1 MALATRASRAEL
13 NHALADGVD
22 SINKIHVLAS
32 GPRWHSVRD
41 QLQALLILG
50 CIGYVIRVAWR
61 FLVLLVS
68 APSGSLFEALS
79 TAEVDDEEEDR
90 QRRRRRREEYDDLN
104 RA

>member
-1 MALATRASRAEL
+1 M
-13 NHALADGVD
+13 
-22 SINKIHVLAS
+22 
-32 GPRWHSVRD
+32 RD

-90 QRRRRRREEYDDLN
+90 QRRRRRREEYDELN
-104 RA
+104 RAYSWGDDD